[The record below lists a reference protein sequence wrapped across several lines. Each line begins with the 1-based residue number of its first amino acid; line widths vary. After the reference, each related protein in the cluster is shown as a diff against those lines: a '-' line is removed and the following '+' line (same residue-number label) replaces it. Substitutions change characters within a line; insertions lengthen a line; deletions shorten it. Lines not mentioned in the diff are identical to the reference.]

1 MKVKH
6 LIQNT
11 VWLPGSSYGID
22 APVVSVLLPTFRRA
36 KSGLFRKAVES
47 VLNQSMGELELII
60 IDDASTDGTAE
71 QIAEFMARDGRV
83 SCLKHK
89 ENIGLPAVSE
99 FEGFQRARGEY
110 VAFQFDD
117 DQFNLDALEKMVTA
131 AKALNAKFVYGHVD
145 FVAIDPQT
153 GEEFTIKAFG
163 RGQQPQTTLQT
174 TNYISNNAVLLHR
187 SLVETIGFYDP
198 NIAITRLCDYDLWRR
213 CAQHYTLHNIDIS
226 VGTITGPATD
236 DSLGHTYAMERW
248 LSYEWMGLE
257 RTEQLLP
264 KNFGELDVLA
274 IPIVL
279 TTPSQQAAA
288 EIRYLFSGRPWYARA
303 APTIDPFKNTSGIP
317 EGLILIVV
325 LSHTASVTLNFEGLP
340 PQIQQRVRIVNGNLM
355 QAQIQEELVGA
366 SAVIF
371 VRALFEFS
379 FWIEHAR
386 RLKVP
391 HYFYLDDNLCEL
403 AKLPDHKA
411 QYASYTIENMREMLK
426 SFEGAFFS
434 TPTLAAYFQK
444 LKLHHSLL
452 VLPPSLIPIA
462 LYDDVLFDTA
472 LLGELTIV
480 FCGGNH
486 RIGLLETIVFP
497 AIVALSAEHPV
508 RLITVGLDARVAE
521 KLRENAKL
529 RLFTFEASDDYRLV
543 IGRLKQTTVD
553 IIVHPAELH
562 PNNQYKTLNVLINA
576 VQLGAV
582 PVLSNCEPY
591 CNLKHGDV
599 AYLVD
604 DTVDAWKSQLRDIAE
619 DDGRRAALLA
629 RLDEFVKTNYSVAA
643 PARLIE
649 SLLSKHGMVGWVKR
663 STRFQEALQRE
674 KEHSFRLESAI
685 RDLRSVGAAA
695 PNFFGAIGA
704 SSIAKGA
711 ETLDQSIVSPSR
723 LTKIFN
729 FMQERFALD
738 ALEIGKIISL
748 RGTTNL
754 TRPYAV
760 CRTNLGARPYR
771 EYPLPITKTSLKEIV
786 IPLALDVHAL
796 AHAAIG
802 VEIVSANN
810 EITFNHK
817 LSLRDSFDG
826 AVVVFALP
834 SLIVSESGWRLRIFV
849 RDTVRAVYLYER
861 RSTHYIARFLGEPM
875 PLFDLVCVPN
885 G

>member
-1 MKVKH
+1 VKVKH
-6 LIQNT
+6 LTQNT

-22 APVVSVLLPTFRRA
+22 EPVVSVLLPTFRRA

-47 VLNQSMGELELII
+47 VLNQSMSELELII

-71 QIAEFMARDGRV
+71 QIVEFMAQDGRV

-99 FEGFQRARGEY
+99 FEGFQRARGAY
-110 VAFQFDD
+110 LAFQFDD

-153 GEEFTIKAFG
+153 GKEFTIKAFG

-187 SLVETIGFYDP
+187 TLVETIGFYDP

-226 VGTITGPATD
+226 VGTITGPATE
-236 DSLGHTYAMERW
+236 DSLGHTYAMEKW

-274 IPIVL
+274 IPIAL
-279 TTPSQQAAA
+279 TMPSQQAAA
-288 EIRYLFSGRPWYARA
+288 EIRYLFSGRSWYKHA
-303 APTIDPFKNTSGIP
+303 ALTTDAFKNTTGAP

-355 QAQIQEELVGA
+355 HAQIQEELVGA
-366 SAVIF
+366 SAIIF

-403 AKLPDHKA
+403 AKLPEHKER
-411 QYASYTIENMREMLK
+411 YASYTLENMREMLK

-434 TPTLAAYFQK
+434 TPTLAEYFQK
-444 LKLHHSLL
+444 WKLHRSLS
-452 VLPPSLIPIA
+452 VLPPSLISIA
-462 LYDDVLFDTA
+462 LYDHALFDTA
-472 LLGELTIV
+472 LPGELTIV
-480 FCGGNH
+480 FCGGSH
-486 RIGLLETIVFP
+486 RIGLLEAVVLP
-497 AIVALSAEHPV
+497 AIVGLSAEHPV
-508 RLITVGLDARVAE
+508 RLITVGLDARVTE
-521 KLRENAKL
+521 RLRENSRL
-529 RLFTFEASDDYRLV
+529 RVFTLEASDDYRLV

-553 IIVHPAELH
+553 IIVHPAQPH

-591 CNLKHGDV
+591 CNLENGDV
-599 AYLVD
+599 AYLVEN
-604 DTVDAWKSQLRDIAE
+604 TVDAWRSQLRDIAA
-619 DDGRRAALLA
+619 DDGRRVALLA
-629 RLDEFVKTNYSVAA
+629 RLDKYIETNYSVAA

-649 SLLSKHGMVGWVKR
+649 SLLSRHGIVGWVKR

-674 KEHSFRLESAI
+674 KVHSFHLEAAI
-685 RDLRSVGAAA
+685 RDIRGVGAAT
-695 PNFFGAIGA
+695 PDFFRAIAAANVSMGTEA
-704 SSIAKGA
+704 LGHSTA
-711 ETLDQSIVSPSR
+711 SPSR
-723 LTKIFN
+723 LTKIFD
-729 FMQERFALD
+729 FMRERLELD
-738 ALEIGKIISL
+738 DPEIGKIISV

-760 CRTNLGARPYR
+760 CRTNLGARAYR
-771 EYPLPITKTSLKEIV
+771 EYSLPITKTSLKEVV
-786 IPLALDVHAL
+786 IPLAMDVHAL

-849 RDTVRAVYLYER
+849 RDTARPVYLYER
-861 RSTHYIARFLGEPM
+861 RPTPYIARLLGEPT
-875 PLFDLVCVPN
+875 PLFEVICVP
-885 G
+885 GG